1 MNPLLEIAELAVAFR
16 QGGTLTR
23 VIDRLDLSIWAGETL
38 ALVGESGSGKSV
50 TALSVMRLLP
60 VQGQILGGSIR
71 YQGEELLDLPERAME
86 RFRGREMAMIFQD
99 PMTALNPV
107 MTIGEQLLESFSPE
121 GSAQDARGAALAL
134 LAQVELPSPEK
145 IFKAYPLA
153 LSGGM
158 RQRVLIA
165 MALAQ
170 NPALL
175 IADEPTTAL
184 DVIHQGQILHLL
196 KRLCRSRGLALWLIT
211 HDLGVVH
218 DLADRIVVLKKGR
231 VLEASGREF
240 FEAPKTAYGRALIDA
255 MPKISEGLGLRRSI
269 PGTSDAPPL
278 LEVADLRVVYEA
290 RRFLPWGKRDQRAA
304 VDQLA
309 LTLGRGET
317 LAVVGRSGCG
327 KTTLARALLG
337 LLPVERGWVRFQGEA
352 LPFSQRV
359 LTRDRRIQAVFQ
371 DPFASMNPRLSVAE
385 ILLEGLQAARD
396 RRSSSECRARI
407 LEVLGAMGLDA
418 SVLGAYPHEFSGGQ
432 RQRLCL
438 ARALVLRPEVLV
450 LDEPTSA
457 LDVTIQAKVLE
468 LLESLKTRFQLSYL
482 LITHDLGVVS
492 RLADR
497 VLVMDEGRAVE
508 TGPVAR
514 VLTRPRSAAAQ
525 ALMAALPAIR
535 R

>member
-1 MNPLLEIAELAVAFR
+1 
-16 QGGTLTR
+16 
-23 VIDRLDLSIWAGETL
+23 
-38 ALVGESGSGKSV
+38 
-50 TALSVMRLLP
+50 
-60 VQGQILGGSIR
+60 
-71 YQGEELLDLPERAME
+71 
-86 RFRGREMAMIFQD
+86 
-99 PMTALNPV
+99 
-107 MTIGEQLLESFSPE
+107 
-121 GSAQDARGAALAL
+121 
-134 LAQVELPSPEK
+134 
-145 IFKAYPLA
+145 
-153 LSGGM
+153 
-158 RQRVLIA
+158 
-165 MALAQ
+165 
-170 NPALL
+170 
-175 IADEPTTAL
+175 
-184 DVIHQGQILHLL
+184 
-196 KRLCRSRGLALWLIT
+196 
-211 HDLGVVH
+211 
-218 DLADRIVVLKKGR
+218 
-231 VLEASGREF
+231 
-240 FEAPKTAYGRALIDA
+240 
-255 MPKISEGLGLRRSI
+255 
-269 PGTSDAPPL
+269 
-278 LEVADLRVVYEA
+278 
-290 RRFLPWGKRDQRAA
+290 
-304 VDQLA
+304 
-309 LTLGRGET
+309 
-317 LAVVGRSGCG
+317 
-327 KTTLARALLG
+327 
-337 LLPVERGWVRFQGEA
+337 LPVERGWVRFQGEA

-514 VLTRPRSAAAQ
+514 VLTHPRSAAAQ